1 MEEKQKPLKMKLS
14 TFITI
19 LSVAVIIMLSIF
31 MFIQKRNSENK
42 IKDLQSEAAQL
53 QATINELQEKINSIK
68 TITIEDK

>member
-53 QATINELQEKINSIK
+53 QATINELQGKLNNIR
-68 TITIEDK
+68 TITIDE

>member
-42 IKDLQSEAAQL
+42 IKDLQSEAAHL